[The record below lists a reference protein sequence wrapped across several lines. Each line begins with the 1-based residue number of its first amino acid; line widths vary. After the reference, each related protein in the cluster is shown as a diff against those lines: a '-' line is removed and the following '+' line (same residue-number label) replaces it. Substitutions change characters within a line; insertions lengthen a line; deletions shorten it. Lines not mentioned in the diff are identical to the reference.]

1 MEKYRTFKT
10 SMGHKI
16 QVKMT
21 EQEIIERDLFRLLLL
36 VIPTA
41 MIWAFAWAA
50 GMCEMAKLRTDEEKA
65 AILEHCLDLEASGG
79 DILGYLWSQDYI
91 TPRATWCNYQREWL
105 GRKPYEFT
113 DGKPKRKKGDAYRM
127 KKAKVTLEHK
137 KKAVQI
143 AIDGGDPLKYL
154 KDHGA
159 GNPAAMWYTIKQN
172 VKDTAPETFSKIPDL
187 RAKASE
193 PKTAEDA
200 MTGMKDAADEF
211 FGKCEEMGLK
221 VNGEKVK
228 KPSLTVSGPITV
240 SAIRHKNFGEFY
252 HDYDHNC
259 IDWRTPEG
267 DEVSLSVP
275 GWKNLIEELPGLFK
289 MLGVEM

>member
-1 MEKYRTFKT
+1 
-10 SMGHKI
+10 
-16 QVKMT
+16 
-21 EQEIIERDLFRLLLL
+21 
-36 VIPTA
+36 
-41 MIWAFAWAA
+41 
-50 GMCEMAKLRTDEEKA
+50 MARLRTDEEKA
-65 AILEHCLDLEASGG
+65 AILEHCLDLEESGG

-113 DGKPKRKKGDAYRM
+113 DGKPKRKKGDVYRM

-172 VKDTAPETFSKIPDL
+172 VKDTDPETFKKIPDL
-187 RAKASE
+187 RNKSSE
-193 PKTAEDA
+193 PTVTLADA

-221 VNGEKVK
+221 VNGEKVER
-228 KPSLTVSGPITV
+228 PVQPLTLAGLQITAV
-240 SAIRHKNFGEFY
+240 NHQDLGEFY
-252 HDYDHNC
+252 LDKKYKS
-259 IDWRTPEG
+259 IDWRAPDG
-267 DEVSLSVP
+267 AEVSLAPSM
-275 GWKNLIEELPGLFK
+275 WIQLLKELPNILK
-289 MLGVEM
+289 MLGVET